1 MQHRRAF
8 LLRAACLCVGG
19 AIAGIPAPQASAQT
33 ASPIRMV
40 SRERLLR
47 ESAVARLLRAEE
59 QRMTELLQAQVDQA
73 KLALAGE
80 EAELAEQREQL
91 SSEAFEQ
98 RIKDFDA
105 RMRRAR
111 LITQERAAILQKGF
125 QDARAAVVAA
135 IPAVMEQLRRESG
148 AVIILN
154 ADQALAGAPGLD
166 LTDRAI
172 ALFDRIGPEPQVPQ
186 IDLTLPVTELTQP
199 EGSGEAPAQQ

>member
-8 LLRAACLCVGG
+8 LRHATCLGVW
-19 AIAGIPAPQASAQT
+19 AIAAHAAPAAAQLE
-33 ASPIRMV
+33 IRIV
-40 SRERLLR
+40 SRERILR
-47 ESAVARLLRAEE
+47 EAAVVQVLRAEE

-80 EAELAEQREQL
+80 EADLAEQRDQL
-91 SSEAFEQ
+91 SPEAFEQ

-135 IPAVMEQLRRESG
+135 IPGVMEQLRRESG
-148 AVIILN
+148 AMVILN
-154 ADQALAGAPGLD
+154 ADQVLAAAPDLD

-172 ALFDRIGPEPQVPQ
+172 ELLDTTGPKPWIPE
-186 IDLTLPVTELTQP
+186 IDLTLPVTELVTP
-199 EGSGEAPAQQ
+199 DAGGEASAEQ